1 MIFNI
6 DLCLTCSRRTAC
18 PPAKNEN
25 PDALDNV
32 INYGTRK
39 KTGSCYMDRQT
50 KPFYREVKKN
60 YNFFMIIKNKV
71 LLKNGTYPEP
81 LEIDYPIIKHYEI
94 GKLSPLILNILCIP
108 FIS

>member
-1 MIFNI
+1 MPFNI
-6 DLCLTCSRRTAC
+6 DLYLNCSRRTAC
-18 PPAKNEN
+18 PPAKNEKS
-25 PDALDNV
+25 DVVDNV

-39 KTGSCYMDRQT
+39 KTGSCYMDRET

-71 LLKNGTYPEP
+71 LMKNGTYPEP

-94 GKLSPLILNILCIP
+94 GKLSPQILNILCIP
-108 FIS
+108 FLS

>member
-1 MIFNI
+1 MLFNV

-18 PPAKNEN
+18 PPAKDEKS
-25 PDALDNV
+25 DVIDNV

-108 FIS
+108 FLS